1 MMPVLLSVADNPMR
15 LAVFCLTGTAFVLL
29 FFLWCM
35 TQIHFRIGS
44 RHLKIMLFGLPIRR
58 IALNDIAYASKR
70 EPKGMSERWYST
82 LKTSHRL
89 LVLERKTGIRKYVC
103 ITPQNRYV
111 FLADLKSAIRRV
123 DPTAEWAAL
132 RQFED
137 TTQLF
142 KSVSPPA
149 EGDPAPPSPP
159 AESSLP
165 DPVRSVLPNP

>member
-1 MMPVLLSVADNPMR
+1 MR
-15 LAVFCLTGTAFVLL
+15 LAVFCIGGAVLVLL

-44 RHLKIMLFGLPIRR
+44 RHLKIMLFGIPIRR

-70 EPKGMSERWYST
+70 DPKGLAERWYST

-123 DPTAEWAAL
+123 DLTAEWAAL
-132 RQFED
+132 RPFED

-142 KSVSPPA
+142 KSVSPPEEA
-149 EGDPAPPSPP
+149 NPEPPSPP
-159 AESSLP
+159 AEGPLP
-165 DPVRSVLPNP
+165 DPARSVLPNP